1 MTGKIRTLIIS
12 IVSVAFLF
20 TATAY
25 SCGSAVVPYVPTQ
38 GNASAAVSSKFY
50 ILQKG
55 VIAEMFNTK
64 KLQPLFRNVIL
75 SGNARKKSNL
85 NRKNKEREAQPVLN
99 IHRLH

>member
-1 MTGKIRTLIIS
+1 MTVKTRTLIIS

-20 TATAY
+20 TTAAY

-38 GNASAAVSSKFY
+38 GNASAAVTSKFY

-64 KLQPLFRNVIL
+64 RLQPLFRNVIL
-75 SGNARKKSNL
+75 SGNSRKVKNLRKKNM
-85 NRKNKEREAQPVLN
+85 EREAQPVLN

>member
-1 MTGKIRTLIIS
+1 MNKIVVILLTII
-12 IVSVAFLF
+12 FLY
-20 TATAY
+20 TTSH

-38 GNASAAVSSKFY
+38 GNSSAAISSKFY

-64 KLQPLFRNVIL
+64 RLQPLFRNVIL
-75 SGNARKKSNL
+75 SGNARKKKNL
-85 NRKNKEREAQPVLN
+85 KRNPERESQPVLN

>member
-1 MTGKIRTLIIS
+1 MTVKTRTLLIS
-12 IVSVAFLF
+12 FVSVVFLF

-38 GNASAAVSSKFY
+38 GNANTTVTSKFY

-64 KLQPLFRNVIL
+64 RLQPLFRNVIL
-75 SGNARKKSNL
+75 SGNNRKKRNL
-85 NRKNKEREAQPVLN
+85 NNKNMEREAQPVLN